1 MQESSITLIQEN
13 KFDQLAKLLGPEE
26 FQPLCP
32 LILLVGWEHC
42 ANIEAAKVLVST
54 LSSFVVCL
62 KFICD
67 HSFICNIGF
76 SIFSINACLKHRNGE
91 NIHANIFEL
100 TTDEWYT
107 FSKLYE
113 PF

>member
-1 MQESSITLIQEN
+1 MFQVIVYFVQESSITLIQEN

-42 ANIEAAKVLVST
+42 TNIEAAKVLVST
-54 LSSFVVCL
+54 LSSIVVCL

-67 HSFICNIGF
+67 HNYICNSAF
-76 SIFSINACLKHRNGE
+76 SIFSIKTYLKHRNGE
-91 NIHANIFEL
+91 NIRANIFML
-100 TTDEWYT
+100 TTN
-107 FSKLYE
+107 
-113 PF
+113 